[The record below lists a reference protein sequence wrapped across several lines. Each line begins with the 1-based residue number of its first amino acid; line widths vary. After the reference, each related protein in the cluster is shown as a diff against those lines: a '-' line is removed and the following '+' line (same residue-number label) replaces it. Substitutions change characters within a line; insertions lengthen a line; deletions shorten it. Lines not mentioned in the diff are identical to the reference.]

1 MLDLVASTWHSVTP
15 DDEQRWSLLKMLPDV
30 EQVRIKIFRFR
41 RQGACPLQ
49 GLFDEFH
56 RGKPGYF
63 VDASREM
70 MIDRVAE
77 ALPAE
82 LTPWQTALFTE
93 LDTEDRAAI
102 EGGVDFN
109 RWIDEAVKARKVAE
123 AETR

>member
-1 MLDLVASTWHSVTP
+1 MCDQSPVIDPTEALFRGLCPDAPNHELSREHMLDLVASTWHSVTP

-82 LTPWQTALFTE
+82 LTPWQTA
-93 LDTEDRAAI
+93 
-102 EGGVDFN
+102 
-109 RWIDEAVKARKVAE
+109 
-123 AETR
+123 